1 MLLRGLYIFRN
12 PAILDW
18 RTWRKFGEHGEH
30 GKHQPDKVKHSMIKN
45 TLFMA
50 QKTILQRL
58 SQQLKNHNIQLGEH
72 DPGSA
77 QDWRTSSEMQSSGC
91 YVMIFQRRMVMTL
104 GMNLFT
110 DNPQCDALRSPQVNI
125 KAANFPFHFSISDF

>member
-1 MLLRGLYIFRN
+1 MDPTLKDDMLLLGLYIFWN

-50 QKTILQRL
+50 QNTILQRL
-58 SQQLKNHNIQLGEH
+58 SQQLKIITYSLENMILGQLKIGEH
-72 DPGSA
+72 QA
-77 QDWRTSSEMQSSGC
+77 KCRALA
-91 YVMIFQRRMVMTL
+91 VM
-104 GMNLFT
+104 
-110 DNPQCDALRSPQVNI
+110 
-125 KAANFPFHFSISDF
+125 

>member
-1 MLLRGLYIFRN
+1 MDQLMYTTEYSGICPKNGEKEVVDPTLKDDMLLLGLYIFWN

-50 QKTILQRL
+50 QNTILQCL
-58 SQQLKNHNIQLGEH
+58 SQQLKNHNIQLGEQ

-77 QDWRTSSEMQSSGC
+77 QDWIYQ
-91 YVMIFQRRMVMTL
+91 
-104 GMNLFT
+104 
-110 DNPQCDALRSPQVNI
+110 A
-125 KAANFPFHFSISDF
+125 K

>member
-1 MLLRGLYIFRN
+1 MDPTLKDDMLLLGLYICRN

-18 RTWRKFGEHGEH
+18 RTWRKFGEHGEN

-58 SQQLKNHNIQLGEH
+58 SQQLKNYDIQLGEH

-77 QDWRTSSEMQSSGC
+77 QGGRSCAGARVAPAEKFG
-91 YVMIFQRRMVMTL
+91 L
-104 GMNLFT
+104 GRKF
-110 DNPQCDALRSPQVNI
+110 
-125 KAANFPFHFSISDF
+125 

>member
-1 MLLRGLYIFRN
+1 MDPTLKDDMLFLGLYIFWN

-50 QKTILQRL
+50 QNTFLQRS
-58 SQQLKNHNIQLGEH
+58 SQQLKNHNIQGVSKKGTFLIFCVISVLEVGFYFSTCVS
-72 DPGSA
+72 GS
-77 QDWRTSSEMQSSGC
+77 E
-91 YVMIFQRRMVMTL
+91 F
-104 GMNLFT
+104 
-110 DNPQCDALRSPQVNI
+110 
-125 KAANFPFHFSISDF
+125 